1 MDSAEDIFDSS
12 LNLEETHYQEG
23 YKEGYNHG
31 VTTGKEEG
39 KEVGLKTGFETG
51 EELGFY
57 KGCVDVWNS
66 AIQIDPTR
74 FSTRVQKGI
83 KQMQELIQKYPVM
96 DPEDESVQEIIEAL
110 RLKFRVIRAALGNF
124 IVVDCSTA
132 GPHSSLKPWLDNCL
146 LSHLIISIYFLN
158 FWADLKQVERGGG
171 EEKMLS
177 KMLACGKVYISE
189 SRNRAALES
198 IEKAAKLF
206 PEAAIVNKFIDDTY
220 NRVGYTVVSRL
231 TPKPSQDSC
240 PLKDAVFAI
249 VKVALE
255 TIDFELHSGTH
266 PRLGVVDHI
275 CFHPLAHAS
284 LDQTAVV
291 AKSLAADI
299 GSKLKVPTFLYGAAE
314 ERGRLLDSVRR
325 ELGYFKPNS
334 GSILWSGGSKSESL
348 PLKPDA
354 GPTQVSPTKGVILIG
369 TTHWVANYNVPV
381 FSTDIAAVR
390 RIAKH
395 VSERGGGLPSVQAM
409 GLAHGDGITEVACN
423 LLKPNEVGGDRIQV
437 EVERLAKEEGL
448 RVGKGYFTDL
458 IPDEIIE
465 RYMKLSSH

>member
-74 FSTRVQKGI
+74 FSTRVQRGI

-96 DPEDESVQEIIEAL
+96 DPEDESVQEIMEAL
-110 RLKFRVIRAALGNF
+110 RLKFRVIRAAL
-124 IVVDCSTA
+124 
-132 GPHSSLKPWLDNCL
+132 
-146 LSHLIISIYFLN
+146 
-158 FWADLKQVERGGG
+158 DLKQVERGGG

-198 IEKAAKLF
+198 IERAAKLF

-255 TIDFELHSGTH
+255 TIDFEFHSGTH

-299 GSKLKVPTFLYGAAE
+299 GSKLKVPTYLYGAAE

-448 RVGKGYFTDL
+448 HVGKGYFTDL
-458 IPDEIIE
+458 IPEEIIE

>member
-12 LNLEETHYQEG
+12 LNLEETHYQGG
-23 YKEGYNHG
+23 YKEGFNHG
-31 VTTGKEEG
+31 ITTGKEEG

-66 AIQIDPTR
+66 AIQVDPTQ
-74 FSTRVQKGI
+74 FSARIKKNI

-96 DPEDESVQEIIEAL
+96 DPENESVQEIMEAL
-110 RLKFRVIRAALGNF
+110 RLKFRAI
-124 IVVDCSTA
+124 CA
-132 GPHSSLKPWLDNCL
+132 GL
-146 LSHLIISIYFLN
+146 
-158 FWADLKQVERGGG
+158 DLKQVERGG
-171 EEKMLS
+171 EAKMLN

-198 IEKAAKLF
+198 IERAAKLF
-206 PEAAIVNKFIDDTY
+206 PEAAIVSKFIDVAY
-220 NRVGYTVVSRL
+220 NRVGYTIVSRL

-240 PLKDAVFAI
+240 PLKDTVFAI
-249 VKVALE
+249 VKSALE

-275 CFHPLAHAS
+275 CFHPLAHTS
-284 LDQTAVV
+284 LDQAALI

-299 GSKLKVPTFLYGAAE
+299 GSKLEVPTFLYGAANE
-314 ERGRLLDSVRR
+314 MGRLLDSIRR

-334 GSILWSGGSKSESL
+334 GSILWSGGPKSGSL

-354 GPTQVSPTKGVILIG
+354 GPAQASPAKGVILIG
-369 TTHWVANYNVPV
+369 ATHWVANYNVPV
-381 FSTDIAAVR
+381 LSTDIAAVR
-390 RIAKH
+390 RIASK

-409 GLAHGDGITEVACN
+409 GLAHSDGVTEVACN
-423 LLKPNEVGGDRIQV
+423 LLEPSEVGGDRVQV

-448 RVGKGYFTDL
+448 LVGEGYFTDL
-458 IPDEIIE
+458 TPDQIIE

>member
-39 KEVGLKTGFETG
+39 QEVGLKTGFETG

-74 FSTRVQKGI
+74 FSNRVQKGI
-83 KQMQELIQKYPVM
+83 KQMQELILKYPAM
-96 DPEDESVQEIIEAL
+96 DPEDESVQEIMEAL
-110 RLKFRVIRAALGNF
+110 RLKFRVIRAAL
-124 IVVDCSTA
+124 
-132 GPHSSLKPWLDNCL
+132 
-146 LSHLIISIYFLN
+146 
-158 FWADLKQVERGGG
+158 DLKQVERGGG

-198 IEKAAKLF
+198 IERAAKLF

-348 PLKPDA
+348 PLRPDA
-354 GPTQVSPTKGVILIG
+354 GPTQVSPTKGVIIIG
-369 TTHWVANYNVPV
+369 TTHWVGNYNVPV

-458 IPDEIIE
+458 LPDEIIE

>member
-1 MDSAEDIFDSS
+1 
-12 LNLEETHYQEG
+12 
-23 YKEGYNHG
+23 
-31 VTTGKEEG
+31 
-39 KEVGLKTGFETG
+39 
-51 EELGFY
+51 
-57 KGCVDVWNS
+57 
-66 AIQIDPTR
+66 
-74 FSTRVQKGI
+74 
-83 KQMQELIQKYPVM
+83 
-96 DPEDESVQEIIEAL
+96 
-110 RLKFRVIRAALGNF
+110 
-124 IVVDCSTA
+124 
-132 GPHSSLKPWLDNCL
+132 
-146 LSHLIISIYFLN
+146 
-158 FWADLKQVERGGG
+158 
-171 EEKMLS
+171 MLS

-198 IEKAAKLF
+198 IERAAKLF

-240 PLKDAVFAI
+240 SLKDAVFAI

-354 GPTQVSPTKGVILIG
+354 GPTQVSPTKGLQ
-369 TTHWVANYNVPV
+369 N
-381 FSTDIAAVR
+381 
-390 RIAKH
+390 
-395 VSERGGGLPSVQAM
+395 M
-409 GLAHGDGITEVACN
+409 
-423 LLKPNEVGGDRIQV
+423 
-437 EVERLAKEEGL
+437 
-448 RVGKGYFTDL
+448 
-458 IPDEIIE
+458 
-465 RYMKLSSH
+465 